1 MRKAPI
7 SVIVIA
13 CLYLVVGAAGLAG
26 DFSHFAPPRRFSYD
40 AFIPVVHLLAITC
53 AVFMLR
59 ADNWAR
65 WFAVVWIAFHVVVG
79 ALDSWYAMAIHA
91 LLCAVIVYILFRPAA
106 NRYFR
111 AAGPEIV

>member
-13 CLYLVVGAAGLAG
+13 CLYIVVGAAGLAG
-26 DFSHFAPPRRFSYD
+26 DFSHFQLPHRATYD
-40 AFIPVVHLLAITC
+40 AFIPFVHLLAIVC
-53 AVFMLR
+53 GAFMLR
-59 ADNWAR
+59 AGNWAR
-65 WFAVVWIAFHVVVG
+65 WVAVVWIAFHVAVG
-79 ALDSWYAMAIHA
+79 ALDSWHAMAIHA

-111 AAGPEIV
+111 AAGPEIA